1 MHAPTHITGIG
12 AWIPRLRLARATI
25 AKATAWASP
34 SANAQAKGARA
45 ICNWDEDAITM
56 AVEAGRLAIADAR
69 RSQTDI
75 GIASISLAS
84 TTLPFTSRDDAGLV
98 AAALDADSATA
109 TLNVTGSLRVG
120 TNALIQACLAA
131 RPALVIASDA
141 RVAQCAS
148 PQEMAYGHGAA
159 ALCLKPDAAPEAANQ
174 DVLAS
179 VLGFAQVAV
188 DFVDHYR
195 MAGETFDY
203 ALEERWIRDE
213 ALLRFPLQ
221 TIQRALQAAGVEAG
235 QVDHLVMPGPG
246 AAIKRIA
253 QNAGLGNA
261 TLADT
266 LHADCGDTGTAQP
279 LLMLARVLEQAAA
292 GELVVLAA
300 FGQGV
305 DAIVLRV
312 GARAASQRSPAV
324 ATALAQRCDEPD
336 YVRYLSHA
344 GLVDVDFGMRAERDN
359 RTAQSVAWRKRRAT
373 TAFVGGRCAR
383 CDTAQFP
390 LARVCVNPDC
400 RATDTQKEYRFAD
413 SLGRVKTF
421 TEDWQAYSARP
432 PYIYGNVG
440 FAEGGNLF
448 MEFTDLAAGEL
459 SVGDQ
464 VRFVFRIKD
473 VDKLRGFRRYFW
485 KAVKA

>member
-1 MHAPTHITGIG
+1 MLARTHITGIG
-12 AWIPRLRLARATI
+12 AWVPRLRLARATI
-25 AKATAWASP
+25 AKAIGWANSG
-34 SANAQAKGARA
+34 AYAQAKGARA
-45 ICNWDEDAITM
+45 VCNWDEDAITM
-56 AVEAGRLAIADAR
+56 AVEAGRLAIAGAR
-69 RSQTDI
+69 RSATDI
-75 GIASISLAS
+75 SLASISVAS
-84 TTLPFTSRDDAGLV
+84 TTLPFASRDDAGLV

-109 TLNVTGSLRVG
+109 TLNVTGSLRAG
-120 TNALIQACLAA
+120 TNALIQLCLAA

-148 PQEMAYGHGAA
+148 PQEMAFGHGAA
-159 ALCLKPDAAPEAANQ
+159 ALCLTPDASPDAAI
-174 DVLAS
+174 AS

-195 MAGETFDY
+195 MAGQAFDY

-213 ALLRFPLQ
+213 ALSRFPPE
-221 TIQRALQAAGVEAG
+221 TIQRALQVAGVDAA
-235 QVDHLVMPGPG
+235 QVRHFAMPGPA

-253 QNAGLGNA
+253 QSAGLVNA
-261 TLADT
+261 ALADA
-266 LHADCGDTGTAQP
+266 LHADCGDTGAAHP
-279 LLMLARVLEQAAA
+279 LLMLARVLEQAAP
-292 GELVVLAA
+292 GELIVLAA

-312 GARAASQRSPAV
+312 AARAANRRSEAV
-324 ATALAQRCDEPD
+324 ATALARRCDEPD
-336 YVRYLSHA
+336 YLRYLSHA

-383 CDTAQFP
+383 CDTVQFP
-390 LARVCVNPDC
+390 LARVCVNPGC
-400 RATDTQKEYRFAD
+400 RAADTQKEYRFAD

-459 SVGDQ
+459 AVGDP

-473 VDKLRGFRRYFW
+473 VDRLRGFRRYFW

>member
-1 MHAPTHITGIG
+1 
-12 AWIPRLRLARATI
+12 
-25 AKATAWASP
+25 
-34 SANAQAKGARA
+34 
-45 ICNWDEDAITM
+45 M

-69 RSQTDI
+69 RSQPDFSM
-75 GIASISLAS
+75 ASLCLAS
-84 TTLPFTSRDDAGLV
+84 TTLPFASRDDAGLV

-109 TLNVTGSLRVG
+109 TLNVAGSLRAG
-120 TNALIQACLAA
+120 TNALIHACLAA

-159 ALCLKPDAAPEAANQ
+159 ALCLTPDAEPGAAKEYA
-174 DVLAS
+174 LAS

-195 MAGETFDY
+195 MAGQRFDY
-203 ALEERWIRDE
+203 ALEERWIRDQ
-213 ALLRFPLQ
+213 ALARFPVE
-221 TIQRALQAAGVEAG
+221 TIQRALQTAGIDAA
-235 QVDHLVMPGPG
+235 QVKHFVMPGPA
-246 AAIKRIA
+246 AAIKRIT
-253 QNAGLGNA
+253 QNAALVNA
-261 TLADT
+261 ALADS
-266 LHADCGDTGTAQP
+266 LHADCGDTGTAHP
-279 LLMLARVLEQAAA
+279 LLMLARVLEQAAP

-300 FGQGV
+300 FAQGV

-312 GARAASQRSPAV
+312 GERTGQQHRQPV
-324 ATALAQRCDEPD
+324 TTALARRCDEPD
-336 YVRYLSHA
+336 YLRYLSHA
-344 GLVDVDFGMRAERDN
+344 SLVDVDFGMRAERDN

-383 CDTAQFP
+383 CNTVQFP
-390 LARVCVNPDC
+390 LTRVCVNPDC
-400 RATDTQKEYRFAD
+400 RVTDTQQEYRFAD
-413 SLGRVKTF
+413 SRGRVKTF

-440 FAEGGNLF
+440 FIEGGNLF

-459 SVGDQ
+459 AVGDE
-464 VRFVFRIKD
+464 VRFFFRIKD

-485 KAVKA
+485 KAAKA

>member
-45 ICNWDEDAITM
+45 VCNWDEDAITM

-109 TLNVTGSLRVG
+109 ILNVTGSLRAG

-159 ALCLKPDAAPEAANQ
+159 ALCLKPDAAPEAAKQ

-195 MAGETFDY
+195 MAGQTFDY

-213 ALLRFPLQ
+213 ALARFPVE
-221 TIQRALQAAGVEAG
+221 TIQRALQTAGIDAA
-235 QVDHLVMPGPG
+235 QVQHFVMPGPG
-246 AAIKRIA
+246 AAIKKIA
-253 QNAGLGNA
+253 QNAGLINA
-261 TLADT
+261 ALADA

-292 GELVVLAA
+292 GELIVLAA

-305 DAIVLRV
+305 DVIVLRV
-312 GARAASQRSPAV
+312 GARAAAQRSQTV
-324 ATALAQRCDEPD
+324 AAALARRCDEPD
-336 YVRYLSHA
+336 YVR
-344 GLVDVDFGMRAERDN
+344 LVRGCLNASF
-359 RTAQSVAWRKRRAT
+359 
-373 TAFVGGRCAR
+373 CA
-383 CDTAQFP
+383 
-390 LARVCVNPDC
+390 
-400 RATDTQKEYRFAD
+400 
-413 SLGRVKTF
+413 
-421 TEDWQAYSARP
+421 
-432 PYIYGNVG
+432 
-440 FAEGGNLF
+440 
-448 MEFTDLAAGEL
+448 
-459 SVGDQ
+459 
-464 VRFVFRIKD
+464 
-473 VDKLRGFRRYFW
+473 
-485 KAVKA
+485 

>member
-1 MHAPTHITGIG
+1 MHAPAHITGIG

-25 AKATAWASP
+25 ARATAWAS
-34 SANAQAKGARA
+34 SGANARAKGARA
-45 ICNWDEDAITM
+45 VCNWDEDAITM

-69 RSQTDI
+69 RGQTDFS
-75 GIASISLAS
+75 IASLGLAS
-84 TTLPFTSRDDAGLV
+84 TTLPFASRDDAGLV
-98 AAALDADSATA
+98 AAALDAESMTA
-109 TLNVTGSLRVG
+109 TLNLTGSLRAG

-148 PQEMAYGHGAA
+148 SQEMAYGHGAA
-159 ALCLKPDAAPEAANQ
+159 ALCLTPHAAPDAAI
-174 DVLAS
+174 AS
-179 VLGFAQVAV
+179 VLGCAQVAV

-195 MAGETFDY
+195 MAGQTFDY

-266 LHADCGDTGTAQP
+266 LHADCGDTGTAHP
-279 LLMLARVLEQAAA
+279 LLMLAQVLEQAAP
-292 GELVVLAA
+292 GELIVLAA

-305 DAIVLRV
+305 DAVVLRV
-312 GARAASQRSPAV
+312 GARAARPRSQAV
-324 ATALAQRCDEPD
+324 ATALSRRCDEAD

-344 GLVDVDFGMRAERDN
+344 GLVNVDFGMRAERDN

-373 TAFVGGRCAR
+373 TAFVGGRCAS
-383 CDTAQFP
+383 CDTVQFP
-390 LARVCVNPDC
+390 LARVCVNPAC
-400 RATDTQKEYRFAD
+400 RATDTQQEYRFAD
-413 SLGRVKTF
+413 SLGRVKTC

-432 PYIYGNVG
+432 PYIYGNVA

-459 SVGDQ
+459 AVGDP

-485 KAVKA
+485 KAAKT